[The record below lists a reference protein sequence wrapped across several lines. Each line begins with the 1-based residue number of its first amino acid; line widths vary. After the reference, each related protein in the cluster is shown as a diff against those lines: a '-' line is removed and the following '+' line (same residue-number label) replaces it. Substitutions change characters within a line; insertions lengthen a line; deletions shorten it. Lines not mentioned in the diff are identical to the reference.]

1 MIGLQRK
8 GKGTATDSGK
18 GSGCPL
24 TECRKIVG
32 GQQPGSLW
40 SEDQQSAP
48 PLSGGLLV
56 RKRIPADNCS
66 LLVDL
71 DHLIREKLVFDGQ
84 EKPMD
89 GYSFHFFF

>member
-32 GQQPGSLW
+32 GQQTRCCRSK
-40 SEDQQSAP
+40 DQQSAP
-48 PLSGGLLV
+48 PLGGGLLV
-56 RKRIPADNCS
+56 RKRIPAGSCS

-71 DHLIREKLVFDGQ
+71 DDLIREKPIFDGQ